1 MYMIDSFVFLLQR
14 NDRKEKPRK
23 ILEQKTN
30 LNVLIYTHHNHTEIY
45 IYIQLKA
52 SHTLQVEDKSFDKG
66 KKKRKK
72 FLLFNDIDSK
82 KKPTS

>member
-45 IYIQLKA
+45 IQLKA